1 MAPSSVTS
9 PPAGSTRRWS
19 PRRLGAWLLGALLVL
34 LLAMQL
40 VPYGRDHTNPPVIAE
55 PAWDSPETRALF
67 VRACADCHSNQTVWP
82 WYSNVAPVSWLVAHD
97 VEEGRAKFNVSMWGQ
112 QRNEGDEAAETVREG
127 EMPLKIYL
135 PTHPEARLTPAE
147 REQLIAGL
155 TATFGGEGG
164 GHSVGGADDDD

>member
-1 MAPSSVTS
+1 
-9 PPAGSTRRWS
+9 
-19 PRRLGAWLLGALLVL
+19 VL

-40 VPYGRDHTNPPVIAE
+40 VPYGRDHTNPPVVAE
-55 PAWDSPETRALF
+55 PTWDSPQTRALF

-82 WYSNVAPVSWLVAHD
+82 WYSNIAPVSWLVAHD

-112 QRNEGDEAAETVREG
+112 QRNEGDEAAEAVREG
-127 EMPLKIYL
+127 EMPMKIYL

-155 TATFGGEGG
+155 TATFGGESGG
-164 GHSVGGADDDD
+164 PSGGSADGDD